1 MKVQRGIVGCAL
13 IAVLALSACNKG
25 EKVPK
30 LMNLTSRT
38 RSPDE
43 FSILPTKALS
53 MPIDLTSLP
62 TPTPNGTN
70 ITDPTPLADAVAAL
84 GGKPDA
90 VTPGKVAAANGGL
103 LGYVGRF
110 GTSAD
115 IRTELAAE
123 DLSYRRHHDGRLLER
138 LFSKNVYYKAYQP
151 MSLDAYAEL
160 HYWRRLG
167 VGNVSA
173 PPPKN

>member
-70 ITDPTPLADAVAAL
+70 ITDPTPLAAALAAL

-90 VTPGKVAAANGGL
+90 LTPANG
-103 LGYVGRF
+103 VGHVGAFVDDVQAVQANGSPRA
-110 GTSAD
+110 GGSP
-115 IRTELAAE
+115 
-123 DLSYRRHHDGRLLER
+123 GRGGGR
-138 LFSKNVYYKAYQP
+138 S
-151 MSLDAYAEL
+151 
-160 HYWRRLG
+160 
-167 VGNVSA
+167 
-173 PPPKN
+173 